1 MYTPQE
7 RFVSG
12 VSSELFVAHKLVA
25 EGYEIFF
32 PVMTQS
38 KADFIALKD
47 GKCLKVQVK
56 KASWSTTWAF
66 KYLQCRIHGKGK
78 RDPKKWYTLED
89 VDYFAITDNE
99 RVWWMPYGEIGHQT
113 SVCLDSN
120 NPKYKPQTQY
130 DAKKW
135 LLG

>member
-32 PVMTQS
+32 PIMTQS
-38 KADFIALKD
+38 KADFIALKN

-56 KASWSTTWAF
+56 KASWSTTWTF
-66 KYLQCRIHGKGK
+66 KYLQARIHGKGK
-78 RDPKKWYTLED
+78 RNPEKMYTSDD

-99 RVWWMPYGEIGHQT
+99 RVWWIPYEEIGHQT
-113 SVCLDSN
+113 SVCLDST
-120 NPKYKPQTQY
+120 NPKYRPQTKY
-130 DAKKW
+130 DARKW
-135 LLG
+135 LV